1 MRRNLKTSM
10 ETDGLVSVLMPL
22 YNAEAFVEEAIES
35 VLSQTYEQ
43 WELIIVNDGSTDRSL
58 ELAKQFESDKIHVL
72 TQPNSGACVARNKAI
87 QEARG
92 EYVKFLDAD
101 DVLAEDCIEKQI
113 EQIRVLKE
121 NQIPFGDYDYIDK
134 NNKHLRE
141 FSFGSELVKQLV
153 ADQPYFFF
161 SRWEVLITSPLHR
174 LNHLLSVG
182 GFDVSFK
189 RGQES
194 DLHFRLALAGVEFV
208 YCPCHTFSYR
218 EYQSS
223 SKITSNY
230 EAGKI
235 NKKEYWQ
242 HKYRQCE
249 KLLMERYGELPV
261 VYQSSFARFWFD
273 EARDSFALANKKLG
287 KELLIKS
294 RSYKSNTKFQS
305 VYYRIGHVI
314 GFVFLEKVL
323 RLRLRLLKK
332 AS

>member
-1 MRRNLKTSM
+1 
-10 ETDGLVSVLMPL
+10 MPL
-22 YNAEAFVEEAIES
+22 FNAESYIEEAIAS
-35 VLSQTYEQ
+35 VEEQTYSN
-43 WELIIVNDGSTDRSL
+43 WELIIVNDGSTDNSL
-58 ELAKQFESDKIHVL
+58 ALAQKHVSDKIHVF
-72 TQPNSGACVARNKAI
+72 TQPNSGACVARNRAL

-101 DVLAEDCIEKQI
+101 DILAKECLEKQI
-113 EQIRVLKE
+113 EQMLFLKE

-134 NNKHLRE
+134 NNQHLRE

-174 LNHLLSVG
+174 LNHLLCVR

-242 HKYRQCE
+242 HKHRQCE
-249 KLLMERYGELPV
+249 TLLMERYGELPV
-261 VYQSSFARFWFD
+261 IYQSSFSRFWFD

-305 VYYRIGHVI
+305 VYYQIGHFI